1 MNEDSGMNTG
11 LVLTKEGIGDILRMV
26 HEVVC
31 NASKIYDLKLGITT
45 SVKEI
50 NDVHSIQKRQGNRK
64 VISLYI
70 DLE

>member
-1 MNEDSGMNTG
+1 MNEDKQMNTG

-26 HEVVC
+26 HGIVC
-31 NASKIYDLKLGITT
+31 DASKLYDVKLGITT

-50 NDVHSIQKRQGNRK
+50 NDTNSIEKKQGNRK